1 MYVKAAGQLN
11 SSLGS
16 TIEFATESAVH
27 IGREESGCEAT
38 PPSFGA
44 QRFQTQE
51 HPVCNLRHH
60 CTFVDIVDLLSPT
73 TNPVSWAVWA
83 DQLQHI
89 VAEGQSRLHG
99 AVTGSMVG
107 VGFHRFGRTEL
118 AKLGAGEA
126 RVLQCVVLSWE
137 TIGNSQGRV
146 SHEFSRLRAMGV
158 AQESVHLMLLGSEQ
172 FALGVQLSNTGE
184 QNLLMAFTGELG
196 AVVA

>member
-1 MYVKAAGQLN
+1 MHVKAAGQLH
-11 SSLGS
+11 SSFGS
-16 TIEFATESAVH
+16 TIEFGTESTVH
-27 IGREESGCEAT
+27 IGREESGCKVT
-38 PPSFGA
+38 SPSFGT
-44 QRFQTQE
+44 QRFQTQKYL
-51 HPVCNLRHH
+51 VRNLRYH
-60 CTFVDIVDLLSPT
+60 CTFIEFVDLLPPITSPV
-73 TNPVSWAVWA
+73 PWAVWA

-89 VAEGQSRLHG
+89 VAESQSRLHG
-99 AVTGSMVG
+99 AVTGSMVC

-118 AKLGAGEA
+118 AKLGAGKA
-126 RVLQCVVLSWE
+126 RVLQSVVLSWE